1 MEVGRQPHAFRFTER
16 SVLSE
21 PSYDAGI
28 NVNSLTWAGT
38 TVGATAGPIRTTA
51 LVTADWPLA
60 PVPKEDLASDPRL
73 EDVPATLLRQATLL
87 DPPKPFP
94 AYYLSEP
101 VQQVKTATLKLDAS
115 ALTRLITLVDTDE
128 VWAGNSYALVDPQVV
143 SKTQTRRW
151 FQNWNSVVAP
161 ATLAGGL
168 TRARL
173 LELLREA
180 RRRLRGLH
188 TPRPRPITTAC
199 RIRDQLDLLANFISP
214 HAPPYGPLSQRP
226 TGAAAFHLTAL
237 A

>member
-1 MEVGRQPHAFRFTER
+1 MGVSRQPVTLGFTALR
-16 SVLSE
+16 DLSE
-21 PSYDAGI
+21 PPYAAEI
-28 NVNSLTWAGT
+28 NATSLTLAGT
-38 TVGATAGPIRTTA
+38 TVRASAGPIQTTT
-51 LVTADWPLA
+51 LVTAEWPLT
-60 PVPKEDLASDPRL
+60 PTPKEDLASDPRL

-94 AYYLSEP
+94 TYWSEP
-101 VQQVKTATLKLDAS
+101 IQQVKTATLKLDAS

-128 VWAGNSYALVDPQVV
+128 VWAGNSYALVDPKVV

-151 FQNWNSVVAP
+151 FQNWNSVVAQ
-161 ATLAGGL
+161 ATLAGGV

-188 TPRPRPITTAC
+188 TPRPRPITSAC
-199 RIRDQLDLLANFISP
+199 RIREQLDRLANFISP

-226 TGAAAFHLTAL
+226 VRAAAFHLTAL